1 MFEHITYEELIKRMI
16 DRALA
21 YNKNLDSR
29 EGSLLFL
36 AEAPAAVELQ
46 NLYIALDTVLRE
58 TFADTASREYLKLR
72 ARERALEPYPATN
85 AILEMTITPADLP
98 LPIGERFSIG
108 ELNYSVT
115 EYKGGGVYAITCE
128 TPGEAGN
135 DYGPT
140 VIPIEYV
147 PGLETCTITALLVP
161 GENEEDTEA
170 FRQRYLNSLKSRAFG
185 GNKADYIEKVNAIP
199 GVGGVRVYRA
209 WNSNIAPST
218 LIPPEQ
224 AEQWLNSLENVPPT
238 VDLWLRTVFHAGK
251 NSLLTVGGTVKVVII
266 DSTFSTPS
274 ETLVDQVQTA
284 LDPIQNAGEG
294 DGLAP
299 IGHVVKVFPVE
310 TTTVDLS
317 FAMYFQRGWTWADV
331 KPNAEQAIKE
341 YFTELAQGWAD
352 TNEALVVRISRI
364 ESRLLD
370 VPGILDI
377 AGTKLNGKA
386 ENLTLPIDTIPVVGT
401 MTATAATIAGVV

>member
-1 MFEHITYEELIKRMI
+1 MFEHITYEELLQRMIKR
-16 DRALA
+16 ALT

-46 NLYIALDTVLRE
+46 NLYIALDTVLQE

-72 ARERALEPYPATN
+72 ARERALEPYPATP
-85 AILEMTITPADLP
+85 AILEMTITPPDLP
-98 LPIGERFSIG
+98 LSIGERFSIG

-115 EYKGGGVYAITCE
+115 EYQGGGVYAITCE

-140 VIPIEYV
+140 VIPIEYI
-147 PGLETCTITALLVP
+147 PGLETCTITALLIP

-185 GNKADYIEKVNAIP
+185 GNKADYIQKVNAIP

-209 WNSNIAPST
+209 WNSNIPPAD

-224 AEQWLNSLENVPPT
+224 VESWINSLQDVPPT
-238 VDLWLRTVFHAGK
+238 VDLWLKTVFQAGK
-251 NSLLTVGGTVKVVII
+251 NSLLTVGGTVKIVII

-274 ETLVDQVQTA
+274 AMLVDQVQTA

-310 TTTVDLS
+310 TSAVDLS
-317 FAMYFQRGWTWADV
+317 FSIFYKRGWTWDDV
-331 KPNAEQAIKE
+331 KPNVEQAVKE
-341 YFTELAQGWAD
+341 YFTDLAREWAD
-352 TNEALVVRISRI
+352 LEDHLIIRISRV
-364 ESRLLD
+364 ESRILN
-370 VPGILDI
+370 VEGILDVT
-377 AGTKLNGKA
+377 GTKINGKP
-386 ENLTLPIDTIPVVGT
+386 ENLVLPIDTIPVIGSLT
-401 MTATAATIAGVV
+401 ASTATIVAG